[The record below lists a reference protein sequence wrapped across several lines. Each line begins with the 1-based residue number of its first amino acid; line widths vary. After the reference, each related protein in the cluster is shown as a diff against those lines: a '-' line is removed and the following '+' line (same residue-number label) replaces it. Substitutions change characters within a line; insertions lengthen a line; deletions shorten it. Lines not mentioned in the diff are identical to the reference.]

1 MIENGTDVQKRP
13 CGPGQLASE
22 FGINFGKNRYDFCI
36 RTRITAIIRPIPIV
50 LLFSLLCEKE
60 RNLFKSKEKERPPML
75 WEVS

>member
-36 RTRITAIIRPIPIV
+36 RTIAMTRNRITKILVSFTSIP
-50 LLFSLLCEKE
+50 SM
-60 RNLFKSKEKERPPML
+60 ERPLFLPQ
-75 WEVS
+75 